1 MKYFIIFFALFS
13 AQLASAQ
20 LPDIISFNPWG
31 LESQSGIVSIDF
43 ADFNQD
49 DTLDMVVAR
58 LHNGSLQLLIKYQSA
73 SVESLGTIF
82 QSADE
87 TFTYTQIKNPAY
99 IAAEDYD
106 LDGDTDIL
114 VISRGGYSPNSLCRM
129 LTNSSATSPNFT
141 NTSISSIDAPFSIGY
156 PSPININGDSLIDL
170 AISNPMGK
178 VDWYLN
184 TGNMSFTKEPTPM
197 SIDTLSSSL
206 SSFTQGDIQNRD
218 EQVLISFSLERGFNM
233 HDAQSYARD
242 TAEISTFIDP
252 GVGTNYFYEMHLHDF
267 DGNGN
272 EDIFLAAYSSELAQ
286 SYVTKFY
293 LIQDVQECL
302 EVLYL
307 TSAHL
312 PLRGVYKAGKSI
324 TTLDPLQIE
333 VLDDVTFSAPDVLVD
348 NVFDV
353 PVNAEF
359 EIDMEGC
366 VSRK

>member
-1 MKYFIIFFALFS
+1 
-13 AQLASAQ
+13 
-20 LPDIISFNPWG
+20 
-31 LESQSGIVSIDF
+31 
-43 ADFNQD
+43 
-49 DTLDMVVAR
+49 
-58 LHNGSLQLLIKYQSA
+58 
-73 SVESLGTIF
+73 
-82 QSADE
+82 
-87 TFTYTQIKNPAY
+87 
-99 IAAEDYD
+99 
-106 LDGDTDIL
+106 
-114 VISRGGYSPNSLCRM
+114 
-129 LTNSSATSPNFT
+129 
-141 NTSISSIDAPFSIGY
+141 
-156 PSPININGDSLIDL
+156 
-170 AISNPMGK
+170 
-178 VDWYLN
+178 
-184 TGNMSFTKEPTPM
+184 M

-218 EQVLISFSLERGFNM
+218 EHLLISFSLERGFNM

-272 EDIFLAAYSSELAQ
+272 EDILLAAYSSELAQ

-302 EVLYL
+302 EVLSL
-307 TSAHL
+307 TNAHM
-312 PLRGVYKAGKSI
+312 PLRGVYKAAKSI
-324 TTLDPLQIE
+324 KTLDPLQIE
-333 VLDDVTFSAPDVLVD
+333 VLDDVIFSAPDVLVD